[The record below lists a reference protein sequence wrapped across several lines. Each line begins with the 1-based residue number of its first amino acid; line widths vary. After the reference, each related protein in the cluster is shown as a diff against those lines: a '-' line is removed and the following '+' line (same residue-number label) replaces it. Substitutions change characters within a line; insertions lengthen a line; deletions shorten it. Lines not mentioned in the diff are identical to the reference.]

1 MGISSSV
8 VKGNHRIRTARKCA
22 IAVALCLTFASA
34 TAQPS
39 PPAFDGNPASSADL
53 EDGRPLHV
61 AKFDRT
67 ADRALLAM
75 ERRAHELGIQGV
87 AVVAYFDGDSVRSWV
102 SKMIVVGSGI
112 EDQPAQN
119 QKASNLL
126 AVAYSKAAEMADT
139 LKNSGS
145 HVRPPL
151 TGEFGWNGGAIAR
164 GETWLSRCG
173 LQRRKGRP
181 GLQRFDSRHRGD
193 EEEPVDC
200 GELFFARKREG
211 T

>member
-1 MGISSSV
+1 MVAEEKQMGIVSLV
-8 VKGNHRIRTARKCA
+8 AKGNDRIGTARTCA
-22 IAVALCLTFASA
+22 LAVALCFIFASA
-34 TAQPS
+34 TAQQSPS
-39 PPAFDGNPASSADL
+39 AVHGNPAPSAGLD
-53 EDGRPLHV
+53 DGRPLHV

-67 ADRALLAM
+67 ADHALLAM
-75 ERRAHELGIQGV
+75 EKRAHELGIQGV

-102 SKMIVVGSGI
+102 SKMIVVGNGI

-126 AVAYSKAAEMADT
+126 AVAYSKASEMADT

-164 GETWLSRCG
+164 GKHGYLVAAFSGGKGDQDFSVSTAGIEEMKKG
-173 LQRRKGRP
+173 L
-181 GLQRFDSRHRGD
+181 
-193 EEEPVDC
+193 
-200 GELFFARKREG
+200 
-211 T
+211 

>member
-1 MGISSSV
+1 MGIASFAV
-8 VKGNHRIRTARKCA
+8 NDDDRIGTARSCA
-22 IAVALCLTFASA
+22 LTCALTIVLCFTLATA
-34 TAQPS
+34 TAQQSPS
-39 PPAFDGNPASSADL
+39 AAGGSPVPSSALD
-53 EDGRPLHV
+53 DGRPLHV

-75 ERRAHELGIQGV
+75 EKRAHELGIQGV

-102 SKMIVVGSGI
+102 SKMIVVGSGV

-119 QKASNLL
+119 QKVSNLL
-126 AVAYSKAAEMADT
+126 AVAYSKASEMADT

-164 GETWLSRCG
+164 GKHGYLVASFSG
-173 LQRRKGRP
+173 GKGDQDFSVSTA
-181 GLQRFDSRHRGD
+181 GIAEMKKSL
-193 EEEPVDC
+193 
-200 GELFFARKREG
+200 
-211 T
+211 

>member
-1 MGISSSV
+1 MKIASLA
-8 VKGNHRIRTARKCA
+8 VKGNDRIGSARTCA
-22 IAVALCLTFASA
+22 LAVALCFIFASA
-34 TAQPS
+34 IAQQNPS
-39 PPAFDGNPASSADL
+39 AVNGDPAASARVDG
-53 EDGRPLHV
+53 GRPLNV

-75 ERRAHELGIQGV
+75 EKHAHELGIQGV

-102 SKMIVVGSGI
+102 SKMIVAGNGI

-126 AVAYSKAAEMADT
+126 AVAYSKASEMADT

-164 GETWLSRCG
+164 GKHGYLVAAFSGGKGDQDFSVSTAGIEEMKKG
-173 LQRRKGRP
+173 L
-181 GLQRFDSRHRGD
+181 
-193 EEEPVDC
+193 
-200 GELFFARKREG
+200 
-211 T
+211 

>member
-1 MGISSSV
+1 MVEQEKQMEIASLAI
-8 VKGNHRIRTARKCA
+8 KGTDRNRTARTCA
-22 IAVALCLTFASA
+22 LAVALCFTFASA
-34 TAQPS
+34 PAQQN
-39 PPAFDGNPASSADL
+39 PPNLDGNPASSTRMD
-53 EDGRPLHV
+53 DGVPVHV

-67 ADRALLAM
+67 ADCALLAM
-75 ERRAHELGIQGV
+75 EKRAHELGIQGV

-119 QKASNLL
+119 QRVSNLL

-164 GETWLSRCG
+164 GKHGYLVAAFSGGKGDQDFSVSTAG
-173 LQRRKGRP
+173 LAEMKKS
-181 GLQRFDSRHRGD
+181 L
-193 EEEPVDC
+193 
-200 GELFFARKREG
+200 
-211 T
+211 

>member
-1 MGISSSV
+1 VEKKQMGITSSV
-8 VKGNHRIRTARKCA
+8 LKSNHRNETARKCA

-34 TAQPS
+34 TAQPN
-39 PPAFDGNPASSADL
+39 PPALDPNPASAPAWD
-53 EDGRPLHV
+53 DGRPLHA

-75 ERRAHELGIQGV
+75 EQRAHELGIQGV
-87 AVVAYFDGDSVRSWV
+87 AVVAYFEGDGVRSWV

-119 QKASNLL
+119 QKVSNLL
-126 AVAYSKAAEMADT
+126 AIAYSKAAEMADT

-164 GETWLSRCG
+164 GKHGYLVAAFSG
-173 LQRRKGRP
+173 GKGDQDFSVSTA
-181 GLQRFDSRHRGD
+181 GIAEMKKSL
-193 EEEPVDC
+193 
-200 GELFFARKREG
+200 
-211 T
+211 

>member
-1 MGISSSV
+1 MVAEEKQMGIVSLV
-8 VKGNHRIRTARKCA
+8 AKGNDRIGTARTCA
-22 IAVALCLTFASA
+22 LAVALCFIFASA
-34 TAQPS
+34 TAQQSPS
-39 PPAFDGNPASSADL
+39 AVHGNPAPSAGLD
-53 EDGRPLHV
+53 DGHPLHV

-67 ADRALLAM
+67 ADHALLAM
-75 ERRAHELGIQGV
+75 EKRAHELGIQGV

-102 SKMIVVGSGI
+102 SKMIVAGNGI

-126 AVAYSKAAEMADT
+126 AVAYSKASEMADT

-164 GETWLSRCG
+164 GKHGYLVAAFSGGKGDQDFSVSTAGIEEMKKG
-173 LQRRKGRP
+173 L
-181 GLQRFDSRHRGD
+181 
-193 EEEPVDC
+193 
-200 GELFFARKREG
+200 
-211 T
+211 

>member
-1 MGISSSV
+1 MRIASLV
-8 VKGNHRIRTARKCA
+8 VKGNNRMGTSRTCA
-22 IAVALCLTFASA
+22 LAVVLCFTFASS
-34 TAQPS
+34 TAQQSPS
-39 PPAFDGNPASSADL
+39 SVDGNPALSSGLD
-53 EDGRPLHV
+53 DRRPLHV

-67 ADRALLAM
+67 ADHALLAM
-75 ERRAHELGIQGV
+75 EKRAHELGIQGV
-87 AVVAYFDGDSVRSWV
+87 AVVAYFDGDSVRSWA

-119 QKASNLL
+119 QKVSNLL

-164 GETWLSRCG
+164 GKHGYLIAAFSG
-173 LQRRKGRP
+173 GKGDQDFSVSAT
-181 GLQRFDSRHRGD
+181 GIT
-193 EEEPVDC
+193 EMK
-200 GELFFARKREG
+200 KRL
-211 T
+211 